1 MSTEVTNYQCPSC
14 SGPLHFSSETGKLQC
29 DHCGTAYTPDEIAA
43 LYANSDAAAQQAFAT
58 ARAAEEAAEETV
70 VEEAEAAPEEFAA
83 APISDDEKAARR
95 QSRWDGATISAD
107 WGEEGNAMR
116 AYSCPSCGAELLCE
130 ETTAATKCPYCDN
143 PSIVPGQFAGAL
155 KPNYIIPFKLTRD
168 QAVAALKQHY
178 RKKLFL
184 PRSFRDNNQISK
196 LQGIYVPFWLFNAE
210 AAAECA
216 FAATNSTSHRS
227 GDYIV
232 TKTRHYDVR
241 RAGNIRFVQVPT
253 DASKKMPD
261 DLMDSLEPY
270 NYSELKPFST
280 AYLPGYLADK
290 YDVSVEDDAARAD
303 NRCAASATEIMR
315 NDVRGYQSVRLIQ
328 NDTYIN
334 RGKVE
339 YALLPVWILKTR
351 WDNKDYLFAMN
362 GQTGKFVGNLPVSK
376 KLFWA
381 WLLGIT
387 AVLGVILCCTSAR
400 TALGE
405 LIYHLIAG

>member
-1 MSTEVTNYQCPSC
+1 MSNEVTNYQCPSC
-14 SGPLHFSSETGKLQC
+14 SGPLRFSSETGTLLC
-29 DHCGTAYTPDEIAA
+29 DHCGTVYAPEEIAS
-43 LYANSDAAAQQAFAT
+43 LYAGKDAAAQQAFAE
-58 ARAAEEAAEETV
+58 ARAEETV
-70 VEEAEAAPEEFAA
+70 VDEADAAPEEPAA
-83 APISDDEKAARR
+83 PPISDEEKNARR
-95 QSRWDGATISAD
+95 SSRWDGATISAD
-107 WGEEGNAMR
+107 WGEEGSAMR

-130 ETTAATKCPYCDN
+130 ETTAATHCPYCDN

-155 KPNYIIPFKLTRD
+155 KPNYIIPFKLNKE

-216 FAATNSTSHRS
+216 FAATNSSSHRS

-241 RAGNIRFVQVPT
+241 RSGNIRFVQVPT

-270 NYSELKPFST
+270 NYSELLPFST
-280 AYLPGYLADK
+280 AYLPGFLADK
-290 YDVSVEDDAARAD
+290 YDVSVEDDASRAD
-303 NRCAASATEIMR
+303 DRCAASAAEIMR
-315 NDVRGYQSVRLIQ
+315 RDVRGYQTVRLVQ

-351 WDNKDYLFAMN
+351 WDGKDYLFAMN

-387 AVLGVILCCTSAR
+387 AVLAAILSCTAAR
-400 TALGE
+400 TALGG
-405 LIYHLIAG
+405 LIYTLIMG